1 MPRTTGYAG
10 RGPETPGGRVERL
23 LREVWGG
30 SQRRMAAEI
39 GVSQALISKVV
50 RGEQAPGRKLL
61 EALARHPRVDATWVY
76 QGVGEPL
83 AGPDRGEATGEPML
97 PVARCVLPGPPQ
109 GEAALLTGALFPV
122 AASFHRPSRYWLEAQ
137 PYDAVVLTPEHRIAA
152 GDLLLM
158 EADAGVWGRNP
169 QVLVGRLCAIREGG
183 DAASFVL
190 DRLGW
195 DPARRRLVRETTAPK
210 GVPPEAIPGSMG
222 RAGRFIEL
230 ERPET
235 TGVQVQEGPD
245 EAAPSPSA
253 EHLDI
258 ADVVAFVVL
267 LVRS

>member
-1 MPRTTGYAG
+1 MPRTTAYAG

-30 SQRRMAAEI
+30 SQRRMAADL

-76 QGVGEPL
+76 EGKGEPL
-83 AGPDRGEATGEPML
+83 ADPDRSVPTGEPML

-109 GEAALLTGALFPV
+109 GETAMLTGALFPV
-122 AASFHRPSRYWLEAQ
+122 AASFHRPSRYWLEVQ
-137 PYDAVVLTPEHRIAA
+137 PHDPVALAPERKVAS

-158 EADAGVWGRNP
+158 ESDSGVWGRNP
-169 QVLVGRLCAIREGG
+169 QVLVGRLCAIWERG

-195 DPARRRLVRETTAPK
+195 DPAQRRLVRETPTPI
-210 GVPPEAIPGSMG
+210 GGLPEALRGYG
-222 RAGRFIEL
+222 VRAGRAIEL
-230 ERPET
+230 ERHET
-235 TGVQVQEGPD
+235 TGVQVQEGHD
-245 EAAPSPSA
+245 EAAPSLA
-253 EHLDI
+253 LEHVDLG
-258 ADVVAFVVL
+258 DVIAFVVL